1 VIGMTLKT
9 LTGNYAVATAVKLAR
24 VNVISAYP
32 ITPQTTIV
40 EKLAEMIE
48 LGELKADMI
57 RVESEHSALAA
68 VYGAASGGARA
79 FTATSSH
86 GLLYMHEMLWWVA
99 GSRIPVVMAVVT
111 RTIGPPWNIWTDHS
125 DVMDQR
131 DTGWLITFAENNQE
145 TLDETIKLFRIT
157 EDERVFLPGI
167 VTLDAFILSHTT
179 EPVDVP
185 DQGVVD
191 AFLPPRKQPY
201 VFRAG
206 EPIIMGNIPR
216 DLKWNMMMREDI
228 DKAMERAKKV
238 IEEADLLWGKLVGRR
253 YGGLTE
259 CYRCEDAKHFIIGV
273 GAWVGDMRE
282 AIDYLRDKFGLRVGL
297 IKIRYFRPFPKEDI
311 VKWLNNA
318 MSAVVFD
325 RSVSPSVGGPIF
337 VEVLASLSSA
347 GVRIPVKGIL
357 AGLAGVDVTPEDI
370 ANAVLTSVGE
380 VEELGT
386 FKQSVLWF
394 YGGE

>member
-1 VIGMTLKT
+1 MGVALKT

-40 EKLAEMIE
+40 EKLAEMVE

-131 DTGWLITFAENNQE
+131 DTGWLITFTENNQE

-185 DQGVVD
+185 DQSLVD
-191 AFLPPRKQPY
+191 AFLPLRKQPY

-282 AIDYLRDKFGLRVGL
+282 AVDYLREKLGLRVGL
-297 IKIRYFRPFPKEDI
+297 IKIRYFRPFPREDI

-325 RSVSPSVGGPIF
+325 RSVSPSAGGPIF
-337 VEVLASLSSA
+337 VEVLASLASA
-347 GVRIPVKGIL
+347 GVRTPVRGVI

-370 ANAVLTSVGE
+370 ANAVLTSVSE
-380 VEELGT
+380 AEELGT

>member
-1 VIGMTLKT
+1 MGVALKT

-40 EKLAEMIE
+40 EKLAEMVE

-131 DTGWLITFAENNQE
+131 DTGWLITFTENNQE

-185 DQGVVD
+185 DQSLVD

-282 AIDYLRDKFGLRVGL
+282 AVDYLREKLGLRVGL
-297 IKIRYFRPFPKEDI
+297 IKIRYFRPFPREDI
-311 VKWLNNA
+311 IKWLNNA

-325 RSVSPSVGGPIF
+325 RSVSPSAGGPIF
-337 VEVLASLSSA
+337 VEVLASLASA
-347 GVRIPVKGIL
+347 GVRTPVRGVI

-370 ANAVLTSVGE
+370 ANAVLTSVSE
-380 VEELGT
+380 AEELGT

>member
-1 VIGMTLKT
+1 MVLKT

-24 VNVISAYP
+24 VRVISAYP

-40 EKLAEMIE
+40 EKLSEMIE
-48 LGELKADMI
+48 SGELEAEMI

-99 GSRIPVVMAVVT
+99 GARIPVVMAIVT
-111 RTIGPPWNIWTDHS
+111 RTIGAPWNIWTDHS

-131 DTGWLITFAENNQE
+131 DTGWLIAFAENNQE
-145 TLDETIKLFRIT
+145 VLDETIKLFKIT

-167 VTLDAFILSHTT
+167 ITLDAFVLSHTT

-185 DQGVVD
+185 DQNLVD

-201 VFRAG
+201 IFKAG
-206 EPIIMGNIPR
+206 EPLIMGNVPK

-228 DKAMERAKKV
+228 HRSMERAKRV
-238 IEEADLLWGKLVGRR
+238 IEEVDAQWGKLTGRR

-259 CYRCEDAKHFIIGV
+259 CYRCDDAKHFIIGV

-282 AIDYLRDKFGLRVGL
+282 AVDYLRDRFGLRVGL
-297 IKIRYFRPFPKEDI
+297 VKIRYFRPFPREDMI
-311 VKWLNNA
+311 KWLNNA

-325 RSVSPSVGGPIF
+325 RSVSPSAGGPLYL
-337 VEVLASLSSA
+337 EVLASLASA
-347 GVRIPVKGIL
+347 GVRTPVKGVI
-357 AGLAGVDVTPEDI
+357 AGLAGVDVTYEDI
-370 ANAVLTSVGE
+370 ANVMLTSVSE
-380 VEELGT
+380 VEELGV
-386 FKQSVLWF
+386 FKQNTTWF

>member
-1 VIGMTLKT
+1 MALKT

-131 DTGWLITFAENNQE
+131 DTGWLITFTENNQE
-145 TLDETIKLFRIT
+145 ALDETIKLFRIT

-185 DQGVVD
+185 DQSLVD

-282 AIDYLRDKFGLRVGL
+282 AVDYLREKLGLRVGL
-297 IKIRYFRPFPKEDI
+297 IKIRYFRPFPREDI

-325 RSVSPSVGGPIF
+325 RSVSPSAGGPIF
-337 VEVLASLSSA
+337 VEVLASLASA
-347 GVRIPVKGIL
+347 GVRTPVRGVI

-370 ANAVLTSVGE
+370 ANAVLTSVSE
-380 VEELGT
+380 AEELGT

>member
-1 VIGMTLKT
+1 MTLKA

-24 VNVISAYP
+24 VKVISAYP

-40 EKLAEMIE
+40 EKLSEMIE
-48 LGELKADMI
+48 SGELRADMI

-68 VYGAASGGARA
+68 VYGAASGGVRV

-131 DTGWLITFAENNQE
+131 DTGWLIVFAENNQE
-145 TLDETIKLFRIT
+145 ALDETIRLFRVT
-157 EDERVFLPGI
+157 EDERVFLPGM

-179 EPVDVP
+179 EPVNVP
-185 DQGVVD
+185 DQNLVD

-206 EPIIMGNIPR
+206 DPIVMGNIPR
-216 DLKWNMMMREDI
+216 DIKWNMMMREDI
-228 DKAMERAKKV
+228 HRAMDRAKKV
-238 IEEADLLWGKLVGRR
+238 VEEADLMWEKLTGRK

-259 CYRCEDAKHFIIGV
+259 CYRCEDAKHFMVGV

-282 AIDYLRDKFGLRVGL
+282 AVDYLRDKFGLRVGL
-297 IKIRYFRPFPKEDI
+297 VKIRYFRPFPREDI
-311 VKWLNNA
+311 IKWLNNA
-318 MSAVVFD
+318 MSVVVFD
-325 RSVSPSVGGPIF
+325 RSVSPSIGGPLY
-337 VEVLASLSSA
+337 VEVLASLTSA
-347 GVRIPVKGIL
+347 GVRTPTKNVI
-357 AGLAGVDVTPEDI
+357 AGLAGVDITYEDI
-370 ANAVLTSVGE
+370 ANVVLTSVGE
-380 VEELGT
+380 VEELGA
-386 FKQSVLWF
+386 FKQSTLWF

>member
-1 VIGMTLKT
+1 MGVALKT

-131 DTGWLITFAENNQE
+131 DTGWLITFTENNQE
-145 TLDETIKLFRIT
+145 ALDETIKLFRIT

-185 DQGVVD
+185 DQSLVD

-282 AIDYLRDKFGLRVGL
+282 AVDYLREKLGLRVGL
-297 IKIRYFRPFPKEDI
+297 IKIRYFRPFPREDI

-325 RSVSPSVGGPIF
+325 RSVSPSAGGPIF
-337 VEVLASLSSA
+337 VEVLASLASA
-347 GVRIPVKGIL
+347 GVRTPVRGVI

-370 ANAVLTSVGE
+370 ANAVLTSVSE
-380 VEELGT
+380 AEELGT

>member
-1 VIGMTLKT
+1 MTLKT

-40 EKLAEMIE
+40 EKLAEMVE

-185 DQGVVD
+185 DQGIVD

-325 RSVSPSVGGPIF
+325 RSVSPSMGGPIF

>member
-1 VIGMTLKT
+1 MGVALKT

-40 EKLAEMIE
+40 EKLAEMVE

-131 DTGWLITFAENNQE
+131 DTGWLITFTENNQE

-185 DQGVVD
+185 DQSLVD

-206 EPIIMGNIPR
+206 EPIIMGNIPK

-282 AIDYLRDKFGLRVGL
+282 AVDYLREKLGLRVGL
-297 IKIRYFRPFPKEDI
+297 IKIRYFRPFPREDI

-325 RSVSPSVGGPIF
+325 RSVSPSAGGPIF
-337 VEVLASLSSA
+337 VEVLASLASA
-347 GVRIPVKGIL
+347 GVRTPVRGVI

-370 ANAVLTSVGE
+370 ANAVLTSVSE
-380 VEELGT
+380 AEELGT

>member
-1 VIGMTLKT
+1 MGVALKT

-40 EKLAEMIE
+40 EKLAEMVE

-131 DTGWLITFAENNQE
+131 DTGWLITFTENNQE

-185 DQGVVD
+185 DQSLVD

-282 AIDYLRDKFGLRVGL
+282 AVDYLREKLGLRVGL
-297 IKIRYFRPFPKEDI
+297 IKIRYFRPFPREDI

-325 RSVSPSVGGPIF
+325 RSVSPSAGGPIF
-337 VEVLASLSSA
+337 VEVLASLASA
-347 GVRIPVKGIL
+347 GVRTPVRGVI

-370 ANAVLTSVGE
+370 ANAVLTSVSE

>member
-1 VIGMTLKT
+1 VALKT

-131 DTGWLITFAENNQE
+131 DTGWLITFTENNQE
-145 TLDETIKLFRIT
+145 ALDETIKLFRIT

-185 DQGVVD
+185 DQSLVD

-282 AIDYLRDKFGLRVGL
+282 AVDYLREKLGLRVGL
-297 IKIRYFRPFPKEDI
+297 IKIRYFRPFPREDI

-325 RSVSPSVGGPIF
+325 RSVSPSAGGPIF
-337 VEVLASLSSA
+337 VEVLASLASA
-347 GVRIPVKGIL
+347 GVRTPVRGVI

-370 ANAVLTSVGE
+370 ANAVLTSVSE
-380 VEELGT
+380 AEELGT

>member
-1 VIGMTLKT
+1 MGVALKT

-131 DTGWLITFAENNQE
+131 DTGWLITFTENNQE

-185 DQGVVD
+185 DQSLVD

-282 AIDYLRDKFGLRVGL
+282 AVDYLREKLGLRVGL
-297 IKIRYFRPFPKEDI
+297 IKIRYFRPFPREDI

-325 RSVSPSVGGPIF
+325 RSVSPSAGGPIF
-337 VEVLASLSSA
+337 VEVLASLASA
-347 GVRIPVKGIL
+347 GVRTPVRGVI

-370 ANAVLTSVGE
+370 ANAVLTSVSE
-380 VEELGT
+380 AEELGT

>member
-1 VIGMTLKT
+1 MGVALKT

-40 EKLAEMIE
+40 EKLAEMVE

-131 DTGWLITFAENNQE
+131 DTGWLITFTENNQE

-185 DQGVVD
+185 DQSLVD

-282 AIDYLRDKFGLRVGL
+282 AVDYLREKLGLRVGL
-297 IKIRYFRPFPKEDI
+297 IKIRYFRPFPREDI

-337 VEVLASLSSA
+337 VEVLASLASA
-347 GVRIPVKGIL
+347 GVRTPVRGVI

-370 ANAVLTSVGE
+370 ANAVLTSVSE
-380 VEELGT
+380 AEELGT

>member
-1 VIGMTLKT
+1 
-9 LTGNYAVATAVKLAR
+9 
-24 VNVISAYP
+24 
-32 ITPQTTIV
+32 
-40 EKLAEMIE
+40 
-48 LGELKADMI
+48 
-57 RVESEHSALAA
+57 
-68 VYGAASGGARA
+68 
-79 FTATSSH
+79 
-86 GLLYMHEMLWWVA
+86 
-99 GSRIPVVMAVVT
+99 
-111 RTIGPPWNIWTDHS
+111 
-125 DVMDQR
+125 
-131 DTGWLITFAENNQE
+131 
-145 TLDETIKLFRIT
+145 
-157 EDERVFLPGI
+157 VFLPGI

>member
-1 VIGMTLKT
+1 MALKT

-40 EKLAEMIE
+40 EKLAEMVE

-131 DTGWLITFAENNQE
+131 DTGWLITFTENNQE
-145 TLDETIKLFRIT
+145 ALDETIKLFRIT

-185 DQGVVD
+185 DQSLVD

-282 AIDYLRDKFGLRVGL
+282 AVDYLREKLGLRVGL
-297 IKIRYFRPFPKEDI
+297 IKIRYFRPFPREDI

-325 RSVSPSVGGPIF
+325 RSVSPSAGGPIF
-337 VEVLASLSSA
+337 VEVLASLASA
-347 GVRIPVKGIL
+347 GVRTPVRGVI

-370 ANAVLTSVGE
+370 ANAVLTSVSE
-380 VEELGT
+380 AEELGT

>member
-1 VIGMTLKT
+1 MGVALKT

-40 EKLAEMIE
+40 EKLAEMVE

-131 DTGWLITFAENNQE
+131 DTGWLITFTENNQE

-185 DQGVVD
+185 DQSLVD

-206 EPIIMGNIPR
+206 EPIIMGNVPR

-282 AIDYLRDKFGLRVGL
+282 AVDYLREKLGLRVGL
-297 IKIRYFRPFPKEDI
+297 IKIRYFRPFPREDI

-325 RSVSPSVGGPIF
+325 RSVSPSAGGPIF
-337 VEVLASLSSA
+337 VEVLASLASA
-347 GVRIPVKGIL
+347 GVRTPVRGVI

-370 ANAVLTSVGE
+370 ANAVLTSVSE
-380 VEELGT
+380 AEELGT

>member
-1 VIGMTLKT
+1 VIGVALKT

-40 EKLAEMIE
+40 EKLAEMVE

-131 DTGWLITFAENNQE
+131 DTGWLITFTENNQE

-185 DQGVVD
+185 DQSLVD

-206 EPIIMGNIPR
+206 EPIIMGNIPK

-282 AIDYLRDKFGLRVGL
+282 AVDYLREKLGLRVGL
-297 IKIRYFRPFPKEDI
+297 IKIRYFRPFPREDI

-325 RSVSPSVGGPIF
+325 RSVSPSAGGPIF
-337 VEVLASLSSA
+337 VEVLASLASA
-347 GVRIPVKGIL
+347 GVRTPVRGVI

-370 ANAVLTSVGE
+370 ANAVLTSVSE
-380 VEELGT
+380 AEELGT

>member
-1 VIGMTLKT
+1 MVLKT
-9 LTGNYAVATAVKLAR
+9 LTGNYAIATAAKLAR
-24 VNVISAYP
+24 VKVVSAYP

-40 EKLAEMIE
+40 EKLSEMIE
-48 LGELKADMI
+48 SGELEAEMI

-68 VYGAASGGARA
+68 VYGAASGGVRV

-131 DTGWLITFAENNQE
+131 DTGWLIAFAENNQE
-145 TLDETIKLFRIT
+145 ALDETVKLFRIT
-157 EDERVFLPGI
+157 EDERVFLPGM

-185 DQGVVD
+185 DQNLVD

-201 VFRAG
+201 VFKAG
-206 EPIIMGNIPR
+206 DPLIMGNIPR

-228 DKAMERAKKV
+228 HRAMEKAKKA
-238 IEEADLLWGKLVGRR
+238 IEEADFLWGKLIGRK

-259 CYRCEDAKHFIIGV
+259 CYRCEDAKHFMVGV

-282 AIDYLRDKFGLRVGL
+282 AVDYLRDKFGLKVGL
-297 IKIRYFRPFPKEDI
+297 IKIRYFRPFPREDVI
-311 VKWLNNA
+311 KWLNNA
-318 MSAVVFD
+318 VSVVVFD
-325 RSVSPSVGGPIF
+325 RSVSPSVGGPLY
-337 VEVLASLSSA
+337 VEVLASLASA
-347 GVRIPVKGIL
+347 GVRIPVKGVI
-357 AGLAGVDVTPEDI
+357 AGLAGVDVTHEDL
-370 ANAVLTSVGE
+370 ANVMLTSVSE

-386 FKQSVLWF
+386 FKQNVLWF

>member
-1 VIGMTLKT
+1 MVLKA

-24 VNVISAYP
+24 VKVISAYP

-40 EKLAEMIE
+40 EKLSEMVE
-48 LGELKADMI
+48 SGELEADMI

-68 VYGAASGGARA
+68 VYGAASGGVRV

-131 DTGWLITFAENNQE
+131 DTGWLIAFAENNQE
-145 TLDETIKLFRIT
+145 ALDETIKLFRIT

-185 DQGVVD
+185 DQNLID

-201 VFRAG
+201 VFKAG
-206 EPIIMGNIPR
+206 EPIIIGNIPR

-228 DKAMERAKKV
+228 HKAMDKAKKV
-238 IEEADLLWGKLVGRR
+238 VEEADLLWGRLIGRR

-259 CYRCEDAKHFIIGV
+259 CYRCEDAKHFMMGV

-282 AIDYLRDKFGLRVGL
+282 AVDYLRDRFGLKVGL
-297 IKIRYFRPFPKEDI
+297 VKIRYFRPFPKEDI
-311 VKWLNNA
+311 IKWLNNA

-325 RSVSPSVGGPIF
+325 RSVSPSVGGPLY
-337 VEVLASLSSA
+337 VEVLASLVSA
-347 GVRIPVKGIL
+347 GIRTPTKNVI
-357 AGLAGVDVTPEDI
+357 AGLAGVDVTYEDL
-370 ANAVLTSVGE
+370 ANVMLTSISE
-380 VEELGT
+380 VEELGI
-386 FKQSVLWF
+386 FKQNTLWF

>member
-1 VIGMTLKT
+1 MGVALKT

-40 EKLAEMIE
+40 EKLAEMVE

-131 DTGWLITFAENNQE
+131 DTGWLITFTENNQE
-145 TLDETIKLFRIT
+145 ALDETIKLFRIT

-185 DQGVVD
+185 DQSLVD

-282 AIDYLRDKFGLRVGL
+282 AVDYLREKLGLRVGL
-297 IKIRYFRPFPKEDI
+297 IKIRYFRPFPREDI

-325 RSVSPSVGGPIF
+325 RSVSPSAGGPIF
-337 VEVLASLSSA
+337 VEVLASLASA
-347 GVRIPVKGIL
+347 GVRTPVRGVI

-370 ANAVLTSVGE
+370 ANAVLTSVSE
-380 VEELGT
+380 AEELGT

>member
-1 VIGMTLKT
+1 MALKT

-40 EKLAEMIE
+40 EKLAEMVE

-131 DTGWLITFAENNQE
+131 DTGWLITFTENNQE

-185 DQGVVD
+185 DQSLVD
-191 AFLPPRKQPY
+191 AFLPLRKQPY

-282 AIDYLRDKFGLRVGL
+282 AVDYLREKLGLRVGL
-297 IKIRYFRPFPKEDI
+297 IKIRYFRPFPREDI

-325 RSVSPSVGGPIF
+325 RSVSPSAGGPIF
-337 VEVLASLSSA
+337 VEVLASLASA
-347 GVRIPVKGIL
+347 GVRTPVRGVI

-370 ANAVLTSVGE
+370 ANAVLTSVSE
-380 VEELGT
+380 AEELGT